1 MRIRLAIVALVVIP
15 ALYLLARPSSHRAEA
30 ARAPAPSAPAEAKNQ
45 LREQIAAQAQARDR
59 INARLAELEGRL
71 DAMEQQDPVPA
82 EQVEGTAAPRND
94 LSDSDM
100 ATWMDHRLQAAS
112 DPAVSQQASAQ
123 LNATIAQV
131 KRMDLHVEK
140 VSCGERFC
148 RASFYQDN
156 GERPVVRDI
165 YGAPPITGEG
175 FTIQEP
181 DGRLG
186 VYFARNGEH
195 VSDFRDEAL
204 LASAP

>member
-1 MRIRLAIVALVVIP
+1 
-15 ALYLLARPSSHRAEA
+15 
-30 ARAPAPSAPAEAKNQ
+30 
-45 LREQIAAQAQARDR
+45 
-59 INARLAELEGRL
+59 
-71 DAMEQQDPVPA
+71 
-82 EQVEGTAAPRND
+82 
-94 LSDSDM
+94 M
-100 ATWMDHRLQAAS
+100 ATWMDNHLQAES
-112 DPAVSQQASAQ
+112 DVAVSQQASSQ
-123 LNATIAQV
+123 LTATIAQV

-175 FTIQEP
+175 FTIQEA

-186 VYFARNGEH
+186 VYFARNGQH

-204 LASAP
+204 VASGP